1 MNKFSKNR
9 QYYKFCAYGF
19 LKNLRFFDAF
29 FILFLLDK
37 SLSYTSIG
45 ALYALREIVINLFE
59 VPSGLLADTY
69 GRKNALMLSFVAYIV
84 SFVLFYWAHDFW
96 WFVPAFVLYGIGDA
110 FRSGTHKGMIM
121 DYLKLQGWSE
131 QKINYYGHT
140 RSWSQKGSALS
151 SLIAGL
157 IVFYTGS
164 FHSVFIYSIIPY
176 VINLG
181 LIFSYPKEL
190 NKSPIQSH
198 HKHGI
203 RMVFQ
208 SFFRV
213 MKQPKVMRI
222 INSSAAHTAYLKAI
236 KDYIQP
242 LMLHIVVILPF
253 MLSMTT
259 EKKNGLVIGVLYF
272 FIYLA
277 TSRASRMA
285 SRFNERYEKNKLNA
299 SYVTL
304 MLGFGLG
311 VLTGVFYGLDLWVL
325 SLLTFVGIYLIENL
339 RKPIL
344 TGIIADNVPN
354 ELLTSV
360 ISAQNL
366 IRTLM
371 TVLIALLFG
380 IIADDFGISMAFIS
394 ISVFLITLSQ
404 IVNLLTQKHPS

>member
-1 MNKFSKNR
+1 MNTFSINK

-29 FILFLLDK
+29 FILFLLEK
-37 SLSYTSIG
+37 GLSYTSIG
-45 ALYALREIVINLFE
+45 VLYALREIIINVFE

-84 SFVLFYWAHDFW
+84 SFLLFYSAKDFW
-96 WFVPAFVLYGIGDA
+96 WLVPAFVLYGVGDA

-121 DYLKLQGWSE
+121 DYLKLQGWSA
-131 QKINYYGHT
+131 QKIDYYGHT

-157 IVFYTGS
+157 IVFYTGA
-164 FHSVFIYSIIPY
+164 FHTVFIYSVIPY
-176 VINLG
+176 VINLA
-181 LIFSYPKEL
+181 LIFSYPNEL
-190 NKSPIQSH
+190 NKSPTHRTSNQ
-198 HKHGI
+198 GI
-203 RMVFQ
+203 KQTLR
-208 SFFRV
+208 SFFMV
-213 MKQPKVMRI
+213 MKQPKVLRI
-222 INSSAAHTAYLKAI
+222 VNSAAAHTAYLKAI

-242 LMLHIVVILPF
+242 LMLHIAVILPF
-253 MLSMTT
+253 MLSMATV
-259 EKKNGLVIGVLYF
+259 KKNGLVIGVLYF

-285 SRFNERYEKNKLNA
+285 SSFNDKNKLNA

-304 MLGFGLG
+304 MMGFLLGIF
-311 VLTGVFYGLDLWVL
+311 TGIFYGLDLWVL

-366 IRTLM
+366 IRTIM
-371 TVLIALLFG
+371 TALIALTFG
-380 IIADDFGISMAFIS
+380 LLADNWGISQALVVIS
-394 ISVFLITLSQ
+394 IILFLISFLIDNFLS
-404 IVNLLTQKHPS
+404 KK